1 MRNLL
6 EKVKK
11 AISSGRLIGHGD
23 KILMAVS
30 GGPDSVAMAHVL
42 NELKRELMF
51 DLFMGH
57 LNHGARGKDSDED
70 AEFVLSLGKEMAI
83 DTFVEK
89 IDVEKERKRLKL
101 SFQEAARNQRQLFLE
116 SLLNKLGADKIALGH
131 TADDQ
136 VETVLINLFRGSGMK
151 GLCGM
156 EPVRK
161 HYIRPLFDCYK
172 SEIIQFLQS
181 SNLKYREDKSNFKK
195 EYLRNRIRLDLI
207 PQLEREYNPRIKES
221 LFETSF
227 LIREEDSFLSALTEI
242 EFKKIIR
249 GQNHNEGRVELA
261 GAEFMKFPP
270 AIQRRLVRHAVQT
283 VKGDLRKLSFSHVQE
298 VIELITDGRS
308 GKKISL
314 PDNMEALFVNDVLS
328 FYRIPNEES
337 CIKNNDTAEEICL
350 NMPGNT
356 RIDQVPLTLKSQLF
370 WQSEMGDLSA
380 SPNQA
385 WLDLDKTG
393 KFIYVRFFR
402 PGDKFVPFGM
412 TGSKKI
418 KALFIDNKVPVHRR
432 SRIPILTT
440 PENDI
445 IWVYGQRISNDYRV
459 TPGTKRVL
467 FIEGIA
473 D

>member
-1 MRNLL
+1 MPNLL

-11 AISSGRLIGHGD
+11 AIISGRLIGRGD

-42 NELKRELMF
+42 NELKRDLMF

-161 HYIRPLFDCYK
+161 NYIRPLFDCYK

-181 SNLKYREDKSNFKK
+181 RNLKYREDKSF
-195 EYLRNRIRLDLI
+195 
-207 PQLEREYNPRIKES
+207 P
-221 LFETSF
+221 
-227 LIREEDSFLSALTEI
+227 
-242 EFKKIIR
+242 
-249 GQNHNEGRVELA
+249 LA
-261 GAEFMKFPP
+261 P
-270 AIQRRLVRHAVQT
+270 
-283 VKGDLRKLSFSHVQE
+283 
-298 VIELITDGRS
+298 
-308 GKKISL
+308 
-314 PDNMEALFVNDVLS
+314 
-328 FYRIPNEES
+328 
-337 CIKNNDTAEEICL
+337 
-350 NMPGNT
+350 
-356 RIDQVPLTLKSQLF
+356 
-370 WQSEMGDLSA
+370 
-380 SPNQA
+380 
-385 WLDLDKTG
+385 
-393 KFIYVRFFR
+393 
-402 PGDKFVPFGM
+402 
-412 TGSKKI
+412 
-418 KALFIDNKVPVHRR
+418 
-432 SRIPILTT
+432 
-440 PENDI
+440 
-445 IWVYGQRISNDYRV
+445 
-459 TPGTKRVL
+459 
-467 FIEGIA
+467 
-473 D
+473 